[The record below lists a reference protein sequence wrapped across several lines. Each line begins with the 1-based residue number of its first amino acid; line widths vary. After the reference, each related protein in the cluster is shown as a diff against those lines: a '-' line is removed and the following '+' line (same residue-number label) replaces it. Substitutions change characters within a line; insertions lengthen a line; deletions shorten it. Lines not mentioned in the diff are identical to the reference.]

1 MFFAEGLL
9 ADLSAPV
16 LFCGVDELIAKLEA
30 AKEYTDLRGVSARR
44 IGGGNL
50 STAGYGGMM
59 FRLLSENSNGLLTST
74 TAGSLGRHYD
84 MSERSRGRVSVS
96 EEGLAEDWLSEQRLF
111 YT

>member
-84 MSERSRGRVSVS
+84 
-96 EEGLAEDWLSEQRLF
+96 EGLWWWKRVAAEHRQRRRLQF
-111 YT
+111 C